1 MKTNIIHRF
10 WNFLDRE
17 KKVKVI
23 FLSILTIIT
32 SATEMISIGAVLP
45 FLTALTQPD
54 ILLENKYFRELLLK
68 SEIKSNE
75 DLTMVFLIIFILFII
90 LSAFLRILLL
100 RFNTRFTYNL
110 SANVSVEVFRK
121 LLSQPY
127 ERQIEKNSSE
137 VLSNITYKIDLL
149 SNTIF
154 IFFTFVNS
162 SFVVALTLLTI
173 LVYANYIALGMG
185 ASFVLIYFLLVISIK
200 GRLSKYAIILA
211 RKNEEILKLIQE
223 GLGAIRDVIIDGT
236 QEFYCKQYT
245 LNEKPLRLAKGN
257 LMLLGSI
264 PKIVLEMLSII
275 LLTTVGLFFI
285 GSEQKNLLNILP
297 FLGLAALGA
306 QKILPILQTGYS
318 GYVALKAQTE
328 VVSDVLDI
336 LEIPETENINFEQGI
351 FSIEFRQQI
360 NLTNVSFSYQ
370 SANEIIVLK
379 NISLS
384 IRKGEKVGIIGQT
397 GGGKSTLLDIIMGLL
412 IPTSGNLIID
422 DQVVIK
428 ENQRHWQKQVA
439 HVPQNIFLQ
448 DVSIAENI
456 AFGIA
461 KEEINLEKVR
471 EAAINAQISDFI
483 ENLPERYET
492 IVGERGARLSG
503 GQRQRIG
510 IARALYKE
518 ASLLIFDEATSAL
531 DDSTETQVVSA
542 IEELHASLTTIIV
555 AHRMTSLKHCDVI
568 YEIKQGALQKV

>member
-1 MKTNIIHRF
+1 
-10 WNFLDRE
+10 
-17 KKVKVI
+17 
-23 FLSILTIIT
+23 
-32 SATEMISIGAVLP
+32 MISIGAVLP